1 MKAIGTASRKQLL
14 PAPMSAPVP
23 VPSVM
28 VKVLVTAVLVAT
40 FLPQSASAQQLTHPP
55 AAAGAREASPQM
67 VEAYERA
74 ARRLASATDPLVLRA
89 EVRPEWLEGDRFW
102 YRVRTAAGHEFV
114 LVDPARGTRELA
126 FDHERMARA
135 LTAATGTEY
144 SPWSLPL
151 ERLAPVQDG
160 RRLGFELERRRWDC
174 DVIEYRCER
183 PATELERLT
192 NSVLSPGGAYAAYR
206 QDDDLWVREVET
218 GRDIR
223 LTTDGAPRYG
233 YATDNEGWRRS
244 ERPAVTW
251 SPDGTRLLTY
261 RVDERGVGEM
271 HLLET
276 VVGRPRLHSWPY
288 ALPGDTIV
296 PLHEWLVIDVATQ
309 RAVPL
314 QTPADHQRTSSCC
327 GRLRG
332 DAIGDT
338 EWSRDGSA
346 VAFVSVSRDYR
357 DVALRVADAAT
368 GAVRTVLQ
376 ERGEPYFEASGG
388 GRGVPNWRVL
398 HDRGEVIWYSQ
409 RDGHGHLYLY
419 DLRTGALKNRITTGA
434 WMVVDVV
441 HVDEAGGWVYFTAA
455 GREQGRDPYH
465 RHLYRV
471 RLNGR
476 NLALL
481 TPEDADHV
489 ITMAPSGRYFVD
501 SYSRIDAAPVTVVR
515 RADGRSVRTIEEADV
530 TRLLATGWSYPSTFT
545 AKARDGVT
553 DLHGVMYRPS
563 NFDPSRR
570 YPIINNNYPGPQA
583 GSVGP
588 RTFSAV
594 RRGNTQALAELGF
607 IVVQIDALGSPM
619 RSLPF
624 QAHYHGDLA
633 DNGLPDQVAVMR
645 QLAERHAWIDLGRVG
660 IYGHSGGGFSTA
672 AAMLQ
677 HPDFFHV
684 GVASAG
690 NMDNRGY
697 TYYWGE
703 KWQGML
709 EAQPDGTDTYTNQAL
724 QRMAENLRGRLLIA
738 YGTMDNNVH
747 PNMTLLLINELIRHN
762 KDFDTIVMPNR
773 NHGFASEAYFVRR
786 TWDYF
791 VEHLL
796 GETPPREFRL
806 AR

>member
-1 MKAIGTASRKQLL
+1 MELIMESRRTILLLL
-14 PAPMSAPVP
+14 PLLLLAPQRA
-23 VPSVM
+23 
-28 VKVLVTAVLVAT
+28 A
-40 FLPQSASAQQLTHPP
+40 AQQTAPHTL
-55 AAAGAREASPQM
+55 A
-67 VEAYERA
+67 AYERA
-74 ARRLASATDPLVLRA
+74 AQRLAAYTDTLVHRA
-89 EVRPEWLEGDRFW
+89 DVRPEWLDADRFW
-102 YRVRTAAGHEFV
+102 YRVRTAEGHEFI
-114 LVDPARGTRELA
+114 LVDPARGTRERA
-126 FDHERMARA
+126 FDHERLAQA
-135 LTAATGTEY
+135 LTATTGTTY
-144 SPWSLPL
+144 SPWSLPV

-160 RRLGFELERRRWDC
+160 RRLGFELERRRWEC
-174 DVIEYRCER
+174 DVVEYRCER
-183 PATELERLT
+183 PATEVERLT
-192 NSVLSPGGAYAAYR
+192 DAVLSPDGRHAAFR
-206 QDDDLWVREVET
+206 RDHDLWVREQATGNET
-218 GRDIR
+218 R
-223 LTTDGAPRYG
+223 LTTDGVERYG

-251 SPDGTRLLTY
+251 SPDGNRLLTY
-261 RVDERGVGEM
+261 RVDERGVGDM
-271 HLLET
+271 HLLEMA
-276 VVGRPRLHSWPY
+276 VGRPRLHSWPY

-296 PLHEWLVIDVATQ
+296 PLHEWLVVDVAG
-309 RAVPL
+309 RRVAPL
-314 QTPADHQRTSSCC
+314 QAPADQQRTSSCC

-338 EWSRDGSA
+338 EWSRDGRY
-346 VAFVSVSRDYR
+346 VAYASVSRDYR
-357 DVALRVADAAT
+357 DVVLRVADAET

-376 ERGEPYFEASGG
+376 ERGEPFFEASGG

-398 HDRGEVIWYSQ
+398 HERNEVIWYSQ
-409 RDGHGHLYLY
+409 RDGYGHLYLY
-419 DLRTGALKNRITTGA
+419 DLQTGTLKNRITSGE

-476 NLALL
+476 NLTLL

-501 SYSRIDAAPVTVVR
+501 SYSRVNAAPVSVVR
-515 RADGRSVRTIEEADV
+515 RADGRAVRTIEEADIS
-530 TRLLATGWSYPSTFT
+530 RLLASGWTHPVPFS

-553 DLHGVMYRPS
+553 DLYGVMYLPS
-563 NFDPSRR
+563 NFDASRR

-607 IVVQIDALGSPM
+607 IVVQIDALGSPI

-624 QAHYHGDLA
+624 QAHYHADLA
-633 DNGLPDQVAVMR
+633 DNGLPDQIAVMR
-645 QLAERHAWIDLGRVG
+645 QLAERHAWIDLSRVG
-660 IYGHSGGGFSTA
+660 IYGHSGGGFATA
-672 AAMLQ
+672 AAMLR

-703 KWQGML
+703 KWQGLL
-709 EAQPDGTDTYTNQAL
+709 EARPDGTDTYTNQAL
-724 QRMAENLRGRLLIA
+724 QLMAENLRGRLLIA

-747 PNMTLLLINELIRHN
+747 PNMTHLLINELIRHN
-762 KDFDTIVMPNR
+762 KDFDTIVLPNR
-773 NHGFASEAYFVRR
+773 NHGFANETYFVRR

-796 GETPPREFRL
+796 GETPPREFRM